1 MSVPKETQ
9 EDIPLRLSGR
19 LEKVP
24 LKIELTQAV
33 AQALEQR
40 TELAALRKDQARRK
54 EGITGAKAGWLPSAQ
69 AFAGYGANSS
79 MFNPD
84 LGFEL
89 HGWLAGVQVSWD
101 IFDGGLTRGKVKQAT
116 AQYERAGLEVDDE
129 GRRIE
134 LEVRTSYSSFIEA
147 DEVLESQTKVVEQ
160 AEEALRLASS
170 RADAGAGTQL
180 DVLSAQT
187 ALTDA
192 RTTQVQALHDY
203 AAARARMQ
211 RAVGGVGALQR

>member
-1 MSVPKETQ
+1 
-9 EDIPLRLSGR
+9 
-19 LEKVP
+19 
-24 LKIELTQAV
+24 
-33 AQALEQR
+33 
-40 TELAALRKDQARRK
+40 
-54 EGITGAKAGWLPSAQ
+54 
-69 AFAGYGANSS
+69 
-79 MFNPD
+79 
-84 LGFEL
+84 
-89 HGWLAGVQVSWD
+89 
-101 IFDGGLTRGKVKQAT
+101 VKQAT